1 MRFFLLSQP
10 IDRGHNRL
18 MINEWKPLN
27 PQTNLLHIRQVRSDE
42 TMSLCHI
49 GNADRVPCP
58 TPVREKRS
66 NSSIMR
72 IGGKRNVSLLWLA
85 SPDKLIL
92 ESMTTKATDFKQ
104 TMISEI
110 GSFIE
115 RQARAVSIADIN
127 RLIVDLPALRERFA
141 KIPTDTYPNLA
152 DQLQLLSL
160 VVEEQ
165 VIRDPAG
172 QMVGEA
178 AFALLYFQRATD
190 LIPDS
195 IPGMGLLDDAMIV
208 RIVMGRHRQAFKFNP
223 HGYNLSWPTPGF
235 EVDQLLSVVS
245 PLRLTSFC
253 QSMVIGPPSA
263 ERDDPGLP
271 ASLAI
276 APRRRQIAR

>member
-1 MRFFLLSQP
+1 MMEL
-10 IDRGHNRL
+10 
-18 MINEWKPLN
+18 
-27 PQTNLLHIRQVRSDE
+27 
-42 TMSLCHI
+42 
-49 GNADRVPCP
+49 P
-58 TPVREKRS
+58 T
-66 NSSIMR
+66 
-72 IGGKRNVSLLWLA
+72 SLLALPLFELRRQDGLA
-85 SPDKLIL
+85 EKTKECLESHHLAPPDKLIL
-92 ESMTTKATDFKQ
+92 ETMTTKDTNFKEA
-104 TMISEI
+104 MISEI

-141 KIPTDTYPNLA
+141 KIPVETYPNLA

-165 VIRDPAG
+165 VTRDPAG

-208 RIVMGRHRQAFKFNP
+208 RIVLGRHRQAFKFNS

-235 EVDQLLSVVS
+235 DIDQLLSVVS

-253 QSMVIGPPSA
+253 QSMAIGPRSA
-263 ERDDPGLP
+263 DHDLGLP
-271 ASLAI
+271 ASKAI
-276 APRRRQIAR
+276 ADRGRQVAR